1 MGVGRG
7 QEVEGLQGST
17 SLSCHGVTEHY
28 SRMSPRLVILT
39 HHADTPDLP
48 VATPGG
54 GERAPETPSNYIP
67 GLITLGS
74 TYNVLNGKYADSR
87 SALQQVVDWNK
98 SEVRI
103 QVYGGKEYSV
113 PDVVNFNS
121 NTTSDYT
128 SSYGKTTSD
137 YTKSLSTHAGFE
149 ASFPGFS
156 ASASADYS
164 ESQRESLSNAF
175 TRITFAV
182 THYNLSLPPTSQTRG
197 LLKPWFV
204 EDLDKMDPIDF
215 YREYGTHL
223 LRSLTV
229 GGRALFLNST
239 DTRKY
244 SSSMSIEAAAKVS
257 ASYLVASGS
266 IELSAAQKQAMESFN
281 ESSNTSVATKGG
293 DPRYGNEE
301 FLKNVEAWAGSIIEY
316 PEFVDFGSLPCFVGL
331 WEFASTQARRDALK
345 NAYAQFVKLY
355 TADLTLPG
363 PYLEARS
370 TTNFDDSKNAPIS
383 VGSTGYEGNI
393 IIKYP
398 VARSDGFYLLSP
410 SPGDGEATTARELV
424 PGALAPVKWEE
435 AFVGPYYKNAY
446 TRVWR
451 AIPPTSDYIALGFVS
466 MTRSSISEIP
476 AQPPA
481 SLADQFRAVHK
492 LALTGASKGVSQ
504 IFHSSGNRVVFEV
517 DYRYWHG
524 DTEVPVKSDCFVLDP
539 KMTIKNWSGW

>member
-1 MGVGRG
+1 MV
-7 QEVEGLQGST
+7 
-17 SLSCHGVTEHY
+17 
-28 SRMSPRLVILT
+28 SPSAAYL
-39 HHADTPDLP
+39 ADCATYPEPFVPSAIPADAPHLP

-54 GERAPETPSNYIP
+54 GGRAPDTPSNYIP

-103 QVYGGKEYSV
+103 QAYGGKEYSV

-197 LLKPWFV
+197 LLKSWFV
-204 EDLDKMDPIDF
+204 EDLNKMDPIDF

-363 PYLEARS
+363 PYLEARL

-383 VGSTGYEGNI
+383 VGSTGYEGHI

-398 VARSDGFYLLSP
+398 TTRSDGFYFVSP
-410 SPGDGEATTARELV
+410 AVSGVSATLARELV
-424 PGALAPVKWEE
+424 PGALAPVKWVE

-451 AIPPTSDYIALGFVS
+451 AVPPTSDYVALGFVS
-466 MTRSSISEIP
+466 MTRDSVSQLP

-504 IFHSSGNRVVFEV
+504 TFHSSGNRVVFSV
-517 DYRYWHG
+517 DYRYWHA
-524 DTEVPVKSDCFVLDP
+524 DLEIPVKSDCFVLDP
-539 KMTIKNWSGW
+539 KMTIKDWSGW